1 MLKMI
6 DLPYPLNALEPYNER
21 ALASLKY
28 FCEDANEYHIIA
40 ADSLLG
46 VAMNRNKYSFPV
58 GKVEKLNMYP
68 LSFKEFLIAIGRE
81 NLIPEIQKHFES
93 NKRMDKDIHELCLKL
108 YRTYLIIGGMPAV
121 VQMYLDEKKIISSID
136 VQAEILSDYQ
146 RDMTKYADNSLS
158 NKIMASFD
166 SIRDV

>member
-1 MLKMI
+1 MHWNHI
-6 DLPYPLNALEPYNER
+6 ILNKQDVLELFYGEKIIPKETLIFFDEIQDNER

-58 GKVEKLNMYP
+58 GKVEKLNMYL

-81 NLIPEIQKHFES
+81 NLIPGIQKHFES

-136 VQAEILSDYQ
+136 VQAEILSDYLFLL
-146 RDMTKYADNSLS
+146 K
-158 NKIMASFD
+158 
-166 SIRDV
+166 